1 MMSYYF
7 GVFLVLISIL
17 GYSLFLK
24 QKINYNFGKSL
35 FFSVSLI
42 MFFMSLFSFFNIMLV
57 GYYLVLLFGLFSF
70 LYYSIKSFIKKD
82 KSLISYFNNP
92 SFLIFITLYFFLSI
106 ITRKINILM
115 GWDECSYWATMVKRL
130 FYYDTYIGGTN
141 FHSMYYPPALTS
153 FNYFVVK
160 SIGFADSSLYFSQYI
175 FILSGLIYLI
185 KDFNWSKFFQILL
198 IIFSSYM
205 FLILLLKPYILTL
218 YSEVP
223 LIFITA
229 IALITLFT
237 AKSKNDHYFVAILL
251 CNATWIKSNGLMLC
265 LLTVLVAFSQLF
277 NFFRNKVVDSRIKNI
292 KKYFGIFIEVLKEKY
307 TLFVVMISPFF
318 ASFIFKVFLR
328 VYNIT
333 NPQVAGTS
341 LKNFLFALLR
351 DTDNSDVIVNFAN
364 ALNRNYNFSTFNLT
378 SIILVLLFIIGFLIV
393 GKICKDDESVVINKF
408 ISVAIFFGFVLY
420 SASLLYAYCF
430 LFSRGEANILAS
442 FDRYMNSF
450 IGCLGISFLGI
461 SAYLIAKNKNNI
473 NMKNFGIIMAVFI
486 ICLTNFGDAYSIFK
500 QLLPKTRTTTTNEII
515 NGKNIANRYTK
526 YLSNDDKVGFII
538 QGDYGLTVWA
548 SIYYMTPLKLYDPRF
563 DTDMWSLRVKNSNDM
578 TNTVEMSSDD
588 YLNKLKEE
596 NITHLIVENVND
608 YFIRDYAI
616 LFKNKIVNG
625 LYELDYKENKFVL
638 VYEEE
643 I

>member
-1 MMSYYF
+1 MNYYF

-24 QKINYNFGKSL
+24 QKVNYNFGKSL

-42 MFFMSLFSFFNIMLV
+42 MFFMALFSFINKMLV
-57 GYYLVLLFGLFSF
+57 GYYLILLFGFFSF
-70 LYYSIKSFIKKD
+70 LYYLIKAFIKKD
-82 KSLISYFNNP
+82 KNLIKYFNNP
-92 SFLIFITLYFFLSI
+92 SFFLFITLYFFLSI

-130 FYYDTYIGGTN
+130 FYYNTYIGGEN

-153 FNYFVVK
+153 FNYFIVK
-160 SIGFADSSLYFSQYI
+160 SIGFADSSLYFSQYV
-175 FILSGLIYLI
+175 FILCGLIYLI
-185 KDFNWSKFFQILL
+185 KDFNWKNFFLTLL
-198 IIFSSYM
+198 IVFSSYM
-205 FLILLLKPYILTL
+205 FLILLLKPYVLTL

-237 AKSKNDHYFVAILL
+237 AKSKIDYYFVAILL

-265 LLTVLVAFSQLF
+265 LLTVLVALVELF
-277 NFFRNKVVDSRIKNI
+277 NFFRKKVVGSHVRNI
-292 KKYFGIFIEVLKEKY
+292 KKFFDVFIEVLKEKY
-307 TLFVVMISPFF
+307 TLFIIMVSPFF
-318 ASFIFKVFLR
+318 ASLIFKVFLR
-328 VYNIT
+328 VYNIS

-364 ALNRNYNFSTFNLT
+364 ALNKNYNFTTFNLT
-378 SIILVLLFIIGFLIV
+378 SMILILIFIIGFLIV
-393 GKICKDDESVVINKF
+393 EKICKDDETVLINKYIF
-408 ISVAIFFGFVLY
+408 VAISLSFILY

-450 IGCLGISFLGI
+450 VGCLGISFLGI
-461 SAYLIAKNKNNI
+461 SAYLIPKNINNI
-473 NMKNFGIIMAVFI
+473 YMKYFGIIVSICI
-486 ICLTNFGDAYSIFK
+486 ICLTNLGDAYSIFK
-500 QLLPKTRTTTTNEII
+500 QLLPKTKTTTTNEII
-515 NGKNIANRYTK
+515 NGKNIAERYTK

-563 DTDMWSLRVKNSNDM
+563 DTDIWSLRVKNSTDL
-578 TNTVEMSSDD
+578 TNTVEMNPDD
-588 YLNKLKEE
+588 YLNKLKDEK
-596 NITHLIVENVND
+596 ITHLIVENVND
-608 YFIRDYAI
+608 YFVRDYAI

-625 LYELDYKENKFVL
+625 LYKLDYDKNKLVL
-638 VYEEE
+638 IYEEE